1 MANGNRQYCGK
12 SDVKI
17 YLGIGQDV
25 DDILLDQIIDRATAI
40 IEGFTHRVFV
50 CSAATSQF
58 LDGECDVTEDG
69 RMLWLRGDLC
79 SISYVKN
86 GDGTTVAA
94 SQYVTEPRREPPY
107 YALRMKWNANDPWL
121 WSNTPEASIEVNGM
135 WAYSA
140 TPPIQIIQATIR
152 LAAFLYRQKDTTAD
166 LDRPLMSGDGVVIMP
181 AKLPTDV
188 MQLIK
193 TYILE
198 VR

>member
-1 MANGNRQYCGK
+1 MASNNRQYCGK
-12 SDVKI
+12 NDVKT

-40 IEGFTHRVFV
+40 VEGFTHRVFV
-50 CSAATSQF
+50 CDGATSRF
-58 LDGECDVTEDG
+58 LDAECDVTEGG

-79 SISYVKN
+79 AITYVKN
-86 GDGTTVAA
+86 GDGSTVA
-94 SQYVTEPRREPPY
+94 SNQYVTEPRRETPY
-107 YALRMKWNANDPWL
+107 YALRMRWDANNPWL
-121 WSNTPEASIEVNGM
+121 WDDTPEDSIEVNGM
-135 WAYSA
+135 WAYSI
-140 TPPIQIIQATIR
+140 TPPVQIVQATIR

-166 LDRPLMSGDGVVIMP
+166 LDRPLMSGDGIVIMP